1 MDIIKNYKAFNFDN
15 ISLATPVRIQ
25 GGSYYSKI
33 QINDEHPFF
42 IQTPKCSTKNGIIES
57 GKRTYTD
64 LILND
69 EHNVFIQFI
78 LDIEKQVKK
87 NLQIKNSSWFEN
99 SMDDEDIEYFFNT
112 NLKSYRQHNYLF
124 RTFIA
129 NSKTLTSMSN
139 IQIYDDNEEEKSFDD
154 VKDNTVISII
164 HLKGVKFT
172 SSSFNIDIELKQV
185 MILNDKP
192 LFSKKLITKENLEK
206 NTLLTSDD
214 LEENKIE
221 FVIENDEDGSDNDND
236 VDEQEEEKDKDK
248 DNVVVDVDV
257 DVSNNEQTNTG
268 NGDNQDTNTEA
279 VNNNTEAVNNNT
291 EYVNNNEYDNKE
303 KNKDILE
310 EDDTNDLAKA
320 TGNNKPN
327 RENELQEYTLNID
340 DSETIKLKNPN
351 EVYYEIYKKAKLKA
365 KEAKK
370 QAIIAYLEA
379 KSIKKTY
386 MLEDLDDSSSDE
398 EDFDNI
404 SEISYDDLE

>member
-69 EHNVFIQFI
+69 EHSIFIQFI

-112 NLKSYRQHNYLF
+112 NLKPYRQHNYLF
-124 RTFIA
+124 RTFIT
-129 NSKTLTSMSN
+129 NSKALTSISN

-192 LFSKKLITKENLEK
+192 LFSKKLITKENLER

-214 LEENKIE
+214 LEQNKIE
-221 FVIENDEDGSDNDND
+221 FVIENEEDGGDNDNDND
-236 VDEQEEEKDKDK
+236 VDELEEEKDK

-257 DVSNNEQTNTG
+257 DVSNNEQINTS
-268 NGDNQDTNTEA
+268 NGDNQDTNTED
-279 VNNNTEAVNNNT
+279 VNDEDS
-291 EYVNNNEYDNKE
+291 NNNEYDNKE
-303 KNKDILE
+303 KNKDMLE

-340 DSETIKLKNPN
+340 GSETIKLKNPN

>member
-69 EHNVFIQFI
+69 EHNIFIQFI

-112 NLKSYRQHNYLF
+112 NLKPYRQHNYLF

-129 NSKTLTSMSN
+129 NSKTLTSTSN
-139 IQIYDDNEEEKSFDD
+139 IQIYDDNEEEKTFDD

-192 LFSKKLITKENLEK
+192 LFSKKLITKENLER

-214 LEENKIE
+214 LEQNKIE
-221 FVIENDEDGSDNDND
+221 FVIENEEDGGDNDDND
-236 VDEQEEEKDKDK
+236 VDDGNQEEENGKGK
-248 DNVVVDVDV
+248 V
-257 DVSNNEQTNTG
+257 DVSNNEQINTC
-268 NGDNQDTNTEA
+268 NGDNQDTNTED
-279 VNNNTEAVNNNT
+279 VNNNTEDVNDENTNND
-291 EYVNNNEYDNKE
+291 EDSNNNEYDNK
-303 KNKDILE
+303 DILE
-310 EDDTNDLAKA
+310 KEDNNDLAKA

-379 KSIKKTY
+379 KNIKKTY